1 MDEIKQ
7 IDAVR
12 YPFIQAYTHFVKKP
26 ERTIVGREKEIRLI
40 LSAFCR
46 PELSN
51 VLLLADPGAGKA
63 HPNDTPI
70 ATPTGFV
77 PIGSLHAGDVVYDEM
92 GKEVLVSGVFPQG
105 LKRVYRVFF
114 SDGSFIDCND
124 EHIWAVRNRKGHKE
138 NGSYSNLTLRE
149 MLDKG
154 IVTKKKKPKWFIPLN
169 GALSR
174 ENRALSMDP
183 YVFGA
188 LISGGYF
195 SLTDGVLHFQSKS
208 LSVVEKVCRTFLP
221 GGSFRRMGED
231 GWVFVPDA
239 KCVDSYFTVSD
250 MEAGVYPTTF
260 LLYKGSFPTFIP
272 TMYLEGSCFQRIS
285 LLQGI
290 VDVLGDWNERGE
302 LSFSVTEK
310 IFAQNIKELANSLGI
325 RVMITPKYHDKEYRI
340 SYELRF
346 LLSTKKAR
354 ALFLA
359 SPLRDT
365 EMETERTKEVT
376 DLSITGVSDLGYEE
390 EMTCIMVDSKTHLYQ
405 IGHEHIVTHNT
416 ALVQAVSVL
425 DHSRVY
431 LEVDLAR
438 MLTELA
444 NQNEMAARLKTLFD
458 EAAAFGQNEGKE
470 LVLFIDEFHQIV
482 QLSPAGV
489 EALKPLLADSG
500 TRGIRVVVATTYEE
514 FDQYVSSN
522 QALVERLMRINI
534 RQPDKKMTVEILR
547 GMARRYGVSDEFPND
562 NMFELIYEYTQR
574 YMPSNSQPRK
584 SILMLDAMVGWYKN
598 ERRRM
603 DRKLLAD
610 VLYDT
615 QGVDVAFKVD
625 ATMIKNALDAEVFS
639 QDYATS
645 AVAKRLQLCVADL
658 NDKTKPQSSFLMTGS
673 SGVGKGLINEEKI
686 PVYTKDGSVNIKLN
700 GELEVG
706 DYVFNR
712 YGEPVKVLA
721 VIPRGKQDVY
731 KVTFSDGRFLI
742 TDKDHLWGYILD
754 KGKNTMNVYVNN
766 TKELLDRGF
775 RMQGRNGSYK
785 YRYYVPMNE
794 AVQYPERELPV
805 HPYILGAFIG
815 NGCLTVDRLS
825 FSSNDEFVVKKIANL
840 FGDCTYKHTSR
851 RNYNWV
857 FPLKNPM
864 GQQKSKQLKNVF
876 GMLPEVYKQYSGD
889 RSIPEIYK
897 FASAEQRWQLIQGL
911 FDTDGA
917 IEHGSRHTVSLSSR
931 SIKLMEDVQWILYSL
946 GYASNIVK
954 YQRLDK
960 DGRYDYRLTVK
971 CWHSDK
977 YKFFSL
983 PRHLEVCDEAKKL
996 ENSGTLSRRKD
1007 YDWVAITNI
1016 EKLDEQKETT
1026 CIYVDDFEHLYQAG
1040 MFVVTHNTQLS
1051 KTLAKLLFSDDRA
1064 LTRMDMTEYAL
1075 PDSLERFREEL
1086 TRRVWARPNCI
1097 ILLDEVEKACAPVT
1111 RILLQVLDDGRL
1123 SDRNG
1128 REVSFLNAYIIMTTN
1143 AGSEVYRNIASYS
1156 SDDTGS
1162 GEHLREYD
1170 ALIRRS
1176 ITETTGGNRFPPE
1189 LLGRV
1194 DVIVPFQ
1201 PLSENTI
1208 YKIVRTKLDE
1218 LCREVAKKHNVTLR
1232 YTKRV
1237 LDFVVK
1243 DNLTQDSDAG
1253 GARRAIST
1261 LEAEITTKVAKFI
1274 NENPSISRIG
1284 VDIEGVMINE
1294 DKNIRKSRAY
1304 AVVKGIRG

>member
-26 ERTIVGREKEIRLI
+26 ERAIVGREKEIRLI

-221 GGSFRRMGED
+221 GGSFRRMEED

-239 KCVDSYFTVSD
+239 KCADSYFTVSD

-302 LSFSVTEK
+302 LSFSVMEK

-340 SYELRF
+340 SYALRF

-365 EMETERTKEVT
+365 EMETDRTKEVT

-425 DHSRVY
+425 DPSRVY

-584 SILMLDAMVGWYKN
+584 SILMLDAMVGWYKS

-625 ATMIKNALDAEVFS
+625 ATKIKDALDKRVFS

-658 NDKTKPQSSFLMTGS
+658 NDKSKPQSSFLMTGS
-673 SGVGKGLINEEKI
+673 SGVGKTE
-686 PVYTKDGSVNIKLN
+686 
-700 GELEVG
+700 
-706 DYVFNR
+706 
-712 YGEPVKVLA
+712 
-721 VIPRGKQDVY
+721 
-731 KVTFSDGRFLI
+731 
-742 TDKDHLWGYILD
+742 
-754 KGKNTMNVYVNN
+754 
-766 TKELLDRGF
+766 
-775 RMQGRNGSYK
+775 
-785 YRYYVPMNE
+785 
-794 AVQYPERELPV
+794 
-805 HPYILGAFIG
+805 
-815 NGCLTVDRLS
+815 
-825 FSSNDEFVVKKIANL
+825 
-840 FGDCTYKHTSR
+840 
-851 RNYNWV
+851 
-857 FPLKNPM
+857 
-864 GQQKSKQLKNVF
+864 
-876 GMLPEVYKQYSGD
+876 
-889 RSIPEIYK
+889 
-897 FASAEQRWQLIQGL
+897 
-911 FDTDGA
+911 
-917 IEHGSRHTVSLSSR
+917 
-931 SIKLMEDVQWILYSL
+931 
-946 GYASNIVK
+946 
-954 YQRLDK
+954 
-960 DGRYDYRLTVK
+960 
-971 CWHSDK
+971 
-977 YKFFSL
+977 
-983 PRHLEVCDEAKKL
+983 
-996 ENSGTLSRRKD
+996 
-1007 YDWVAITNI
+1007 
-1016 EKLDEQKETT
+1016 
-1026 CIYVDDFEHLYQAG
+1026 
-1040 MFVVTHNTQLS
+1040 LS

-1086 TRRVWARPNCI
+1086 TRRVWARPNGI
-1097 ILLDEVEKACAPVT
+1097 VLLDEVEKACAPVT

-1143 AGSEVYRNIASYS
+1143 AGSEIYRNIASYS

>member
-1 MDEIKQ
+1 MDETKQ

-26 ERTIVGREKEIRLI
+26 ERAIVGREKEIRLI

-138 NGSYSNLTLRE
+138 NGPYSNLTLRE

-154 IVTKKKKPKWFIPLN
+154 IVTKKKKPKWFVPLN
-169 GALSR
+169 KAVSR

-239 KCVDSYFTVSD
+239 KCADSYFTVSD

-376 DLSITGVSDLGYEE
+376 DLSIIGVSDLGYEE

-584 SILMLDAMVGWYKN
+584 SILMLDAMVGWYKS

-673 SGVGKGLINEEKI
+673 SGVGK
-686 PVYTKDGSVNIKLN
+686 
-700 GELEVG
+700 
-706 DYVFNR
+706 
-712 YGEPVKVLA
+712 
-721 VIPRGKQDVY
+721 
-731 KVTFSDGRFLI
+731 
-742 TDKDHLWGYILD
+742 
-754 KGKNTMNVYVNN
+754 
-766 TKELLDRGF
+766 
-775 RMQGRNGSYK
+775 
-785 YRYYVPMNE
+785 
-794 AVQYPERELPV
+794 
-805 HPYILGAFIG
+805 
-815 NGCLTVDRLS
+815 
-825 FSSNDEFVVKKIANL
+825 
-840 FGDCTYKHTSR
+840 
-851 RNYNWV
+851 
-857 FPLKNPM
+857 
-864 GQQKSKQLKNVF
+864 
-876 GMLPEVYKQYSGD
+876 
-889 RSIPEIYK
+889 
-897 FASAEQRWQLIQGL
+897 
-911 FDTDGA
+911 
-917 IEHGSRHTVSLSSR
+917 
-931 SIKLMEDVQWILYSL
+931 
-946 GYASNIVK
+946 
-954 YQRLDK
+954 
-960 DGRYDYRLTVK
+960 
-971 CWHSDK
+971 
-977 YKFFSL
+977 
-983 PRHLEVCDEAKKL
+983 
-996 ENSGTLSRRKD
+996 
-1007 YDWVAITNI
+1007 
-1016 EKLDEQKETT
+1016 
-1026 CIYVDDFEHLYQAG
+1026 
-1040 MFVVTHNTQLS
+1040 TQLS

-1143 AGSEVYRNIASYS
+1143 AGSEIYRNIASYS

>member
-26 ERTIVGREKEIRLI
+26 ERAIVGREKEIRLI

-195 SLTDGVLHFQSKS
+195 SFTDGVLHFQSKS

-231 GWVFVPDA
+231 GWIFVPDA
-239 KCVDSYFTVSD
+239 KCTDSYFTVSD

-584 SILMLDAMVGWYKN
+584 SILMLDAMVGWYKS

-625 ATMIKNALDAEVFS
+625 ATKIKDALDKRVFS

-673 SGVGKGLINEEKI
+673 SGVGKTE
-686 PVYTKDGSVNIKLN
+686 
-700 GELEVG
+700 
-706 DYVFNR
+706 
-712 YGEPVKVLA
+712 
-721 VIPRGKQDVY
+721 
-731 KVTFSDGRFLI
+731 
-742 TDKDHLWGYILD
+742 
-754 KGKNTMNVYVNN
+754 
-766 TKELLDRGF
+766 
-775 RMQGRNGSYK
+775 
-785 YRYYVPMNE
+785 
-794 AVQYPERELPV
+794 
-805 HPYILGAFIG
+805 
-815 NGCLTVDRLS
+815 
-825 FSSNDEFVVKKIANL
+825 
-840 FGDCTYKHTSR
+840 
-851 RNYNWV
+851 
-857 FPLKNPM
+857 
-864 GQQKSKQLKNVF
+864 
-876 GMLPEVYKQYSGD
+876 
-889 RSIPEIYK
+889 
-897 FASAEQRWQLIQGL
+897 
-911 FDTDGA
+911 
-917 IEHGSRHTVSLSSR
+917 
-931 SIKLMEDVQWILYSL
+931 
-946 GYASNIVK
+946 
-954 YQRLDK
+954 
-960 DGRYDYRLTVK
+960 
-971 CWHSDK
+971 
-977 YKFFSL
+977 
-983 PRHLEVCDEAKKL
+983 
-996 ENSGTLSRRKD
+996 
-1007 YDWVAITNI
+1007 
-1016 EKLDEQKETT
+1016 
-1026 CIYVDDFEHLYQAG
+1026 
-1040 MFVVTHNTQLS
+1040 LS

-1097 ILLDEVEKACAPVT
+1097 VLLDEVEKACAPVT

-1143 AGSEVYRNIASYS
+1143 AGSEIYRNIASYS